1 MRAEALEVGREPAP
15 FEEVVA
21 WQLIAERVLQRVV
34 DLRRWS
40 ARRQRADGK
49 ALPGAER
56 RLGLDARI
64 LDPTANG
71 AALNDIEMR
80 RRAETRR
87 QYLAI
92 LREIREPH
100 PRNGERERVVRHPVE
115 RRVPAQEFARRID
128 QEARSLQKRTRVTLF
143 NGYPLP
149 W

>member
-1 MRAEALEVGREPAP
+1 MRAEALQFGREPAP

-21 WQLIAERVLQRVV
+21 RQLIAERVLQRVV

-40 ARRQRADGK
+40 ARRQRADRK

-64 LDPTANG
+64 LDATANG

-87 QYLAI
+87 QYPRSFAKYASLIRGMANANASSGI
-92 LREIREPH
+92 RSNGACLRRNSRVESIRRLGVSRNARA
-100 PRNGERERVVRHPVE
+100 PR
-115 RRVPAQEFARRID
+115 
-128 QEARSLQKRTRVTLF
+128 LF
-143 NGYPLP
+143 NGYSLP